1 MGKKLSLTL
10 KTLIILMLV
19 TSIGITSVKASPQT
33 VTIDVVP
40 DDAGSV
46 YVWKTVGSDLGFI
59 GIVTKKSSFK
69 FDTSDNIVIQPTDRA
84 DLIKG
89 DYRYIR
95 LCDDVEC
102 ITGTYKGPLSE
113 GRSTWDVKVYYE
125 LPKDTEPPTINS
137 VTLSKTSV
145 NVGDKIEVTVDTT
158 DNVGVTRVTADNGY
172 GSSYTTLIM
181 ISKNLW
187 KGQITAAEGSHSVYV
202 VSYDITKNY
211 GTDASRSY
219 TAVQIST
226 PSSTPSSSP
235 TPMLTPTPSS
245 TSTPT
250 LSSTSAPTPSSTP
263 TPTPTPTKMKAESS
277 ESSDTYGRINIAS
290 DPSEADIFLN
300 NIPYGNTPYSA
311 DIETGSYT
319 LKITKD
325 GYKDF
330 TKKVIVKESTPTD
343 VTVTLVSI
351 NETTSTENN
360 QSNQTTMFSGG
371 NSKQSNGDS
380 TTSLINNMT
389 LLAAVV
395 VIAATAIICVIMY
408 SRKNTYVN
416 YNMMPIQPTS
426 NEKSMIVIKRLDR

>member
-245 TSTPT
+245 T
-250 LSSTSAPTPSSTP
+250 P

-330 TKKVIVKESTPTD
+330 IKKVIVKESTPTD
-343 VTVTLVSI
+343 VTFTLVSI
-351 NETTSTENN
+351 NGTSDTENN
-360 QSNQTTMFSGG
+360 QTNQSTMMNNG
-371 NSKQSNGDS
+371 NTKQNNGDS
-380 TTSLINNMT
+380 TTSLINNMI
-389 LLAAVV
+389 LLAAIV
-395 VIAATAIICVIMY
+395 VIAATAIICVIVY
-408 SRKNTYVN
+408 SRKNTYIN
-416 YNMMPIQPTS
+416 YAAPPSIT
-426 NEKSMIVIKRLDR
+426 NEKSMIVLKRADR